1 MNTIFELDTTT
12 WKPFKLGKL
21 FKIRKGKLLTDYNK
35 VEGNLPFISSIED
48 NNGVSDYVSEEPISD
63 GNVLTVNCNGSV
75 AEAFYQ
81 PVPFWATGD
90 VNILASDGWNLTPEI
105 GLFLCTVIRM
115 EKYRFSYGRKW
126 NLARMK
132 ESEISL
138 PVTES
143 GDPDWEFMKN
153 YIMGFEISRWLDKF

>member
-1 MNTIFELDTTT
+1 MNTTFELDTTG

-90 VNILASDGWNLTPEI
+90 VNILTSDGWNLTPEI

-138 PVTES
+138 PVTEL
-143 GDPDWEFMKN
+143 GKPDWDYMKN
-153 YIMGFEISRWLDKF
+153 YINSFAVSQWLNKF